1 MLGHDVPVAQA
12 KVLLTEAAK
21 AALQNPGMAE
31 TQKAIICAT
40 RSGAEGITYTIKYR
54 VAKGRTE
61 S

>member
-1 MLGHDVPVAQA
+1 VAQA